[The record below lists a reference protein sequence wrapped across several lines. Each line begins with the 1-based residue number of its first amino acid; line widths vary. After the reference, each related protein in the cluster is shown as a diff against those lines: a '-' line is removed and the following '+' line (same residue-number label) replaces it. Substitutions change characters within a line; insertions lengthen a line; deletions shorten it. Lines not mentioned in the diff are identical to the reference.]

1 MAKNK
6 KYDIVQAAYELFLE
20 HGYDNS
26 SIKMIAERA
35 GVSQG
40 LIYNF
45 FESKELLFDAALSM
59 AQDSF
64 QSKMIAVAQE
74 YSYAPPEE
82 YIERYAVVILENR
95 EEANFILS
103 SALMPKLRHRAEP
116 LLKEYSS
123 GVMQTIAPLFPEV
136 SDELLYNIGSLLLAL
151 SDSLLIDGDKER
163 AVRTGVFAVKMF
175 KHYLND
181 SE

>member
-6 KYDIVQAAYELFLE
+6 KDDIVQAAYDLFIK

-26 SIKMIAERA
+26 SVKLIAEKA

-45 FESKELLFDAALSM
+45 FESKEMLFDAALSM
-59 AQDSF
+59 AQNSF
-64 QSKMIAVAQE
+64 QSKMIAVAKK
-74 YSYAPPEE
+74 YANAPPVE
-82 YIERYAVVILENR
+82 YIERYADVILENR

-103 SALMPKLRHRAEP
+103 SALVPKLRPRVEP
-116 LLKEYSS
+116 LLKEYSN
-123 GVMQTIAPLFPEV
+123 GVMLTIAPLFPGV
-136 SDELLYNIGSLLLAL
+136 PDELLYNIGSLLLAI

-163 AVRTGVFAVKMF
+163 AVRTGVFAVEMF
-175 KHYLND
+175 LRYLNF
-181 SE
+181 S

>member
-1 MAKNK
+1 MAKNRK
-6 KYDIVQAAYELFLE
+6 DDIVQAAYELFLE

-26 SIKMIAERA
+26 SIKMIAEHA
-35 GVSQG
+35 DVSQG

-45 FESKELLFDAALSM
+45 FESKEVLFDAVLSM

-64 QSKMIAVAQE
+64 QSKMIAVAQD
-74 YSYAPPEE
+74 YAIAPPEE
-82 YIERYAVVILENR
+82 YIERYADVILENR
-95 EEANFILS
+95 EEASFILS

-116 LLKEYSS
+116 LLKEYSD
-123 GVMQTIAPLFPEV
+123 GVMQTIAPLFPGV
-136 SDELLYNIGSLLLAL
+136 QDVPLYNIGSLLLAI

-175 KHYLND
+175 MHYLND
-181 SE
+181 PE